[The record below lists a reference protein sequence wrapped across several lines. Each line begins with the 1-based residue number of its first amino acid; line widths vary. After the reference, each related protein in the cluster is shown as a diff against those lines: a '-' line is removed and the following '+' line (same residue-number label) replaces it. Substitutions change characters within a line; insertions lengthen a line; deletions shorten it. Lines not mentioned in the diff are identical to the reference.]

1 MEEPSPGTASR
12 METEGAPVDVARC
25 APHSLSL
32 RHNYRQFGSS
42 INFRERLVRRS
53 LLQTAMGRLSLTQ
66 SLDDSVLQPLV
77 ARLKDTEPRL
87 LQAPPA
93 ARHAVAALPL
103 VQPVRATSCA
113 SCSAGLSLTPTLGS
127 QEPEQLCGVCRRE
140 LCPRAAA
147 QHPQHPQCPQ
157 LPCRHTFHPG
167 CILPWLA
174 KYNSCPCCRHELP
187 TEDAEYEVLP
197 PS

>member
-1 MEEPSPGTASR
+1 MATYFEEMGVEEPSPGTASR
-12 METEGAPVDVARC
+12 METEAAPVDVARC

-32 RHNYRQFGSS
+32 RHNSRQVWGAALISGA
-42 INFRERLVRRS
+42 RLVRRS

-66 SLDDSVLQPLV
+66 SLDESVLQPLV

-113 SCSAGLSLTPTLGS
+113 ST
-127 QEPEQLCGVCRRE
+127 GV
-140 LCPRAAA
+140 
-147 QHPQHPQCPQ
+147 PQAS
-157 LPCRHTFHPG
+157 R
-167 CILPWLA
+167 
-174 KYNSCPCCRHELP
+174 
-187 TEDAEYEVLP
+187 
-197 PS
+197 